1 MSQQAADARRQ
12 LSSIDY
18 RHFQNIDDYLSS
30 CERVRVLIP
39 TLESFCKW
47 SDAELERLRI
57 KHSDN
62 PHLLELADFYVSLN
76 WLILPI
82 FSFERRH
89 QEAAFWPLPDC
100 GDPSSVINTIWNCA
114 SRFHIVKTT
123 RNSAWPLIIRA

>member
-82 FSFERRH
+82 
-89 QEAAFWPLPDC
+89 
-100 GDPSSVINTIWNCA
+100 SVLNAGIRKQPFG
-114 SRFHIVKTT
+114 RF
-123 RNSAWPLIIRA
+123 LIAGIRLQ